1 MSQNQHLQLLDNTL
15 TFINTGTYATVEEAI
30 ACGAA
35 YVSADISALE
45 SYTDGFRIPLY
56 DLQDTLN
63 AYSECLGHSDIRG
76 FVLTSTGYVSIND
89 LD

>member
-1 MSQNQHLQLLDNTL
+1 MSQNQDLQLLDNTL
-15 TFINTGTYATVEEAI
+15 TFINTSNYDTVEEAI

-35 YVSADISALE
+35 YVSADITAIE
-45 SYTDGFRIPLY
+45 SYTNGFRIPLY
-56 DLQDTLN
+56 DLQDTLH

-76 FVLTSTGYVSIND
+76 FVRTSKGYVSIND